1 MIDLHLIDH
10 ISSNGNSFLH
20 KANVITKIIFIFLT
34 VPLLIST
41 NSIENYIYFL
51 ILLFFVSF
59 ITHLP
64 IKKLLHWLFYPIFF
78 TSFFS
83 ISLFFNNNTNLSL
96 IVLLRSISISFM
108 MLIFICT
115 TQLASLFSII
125 TFFAG
130 KTLTAI
136 FYLTYRYFFVISDIL
151 DDYMLAFK
159 FRGNGLKSIFTQA
172 PQIANVFGVMFIYA
186 LDNLEMLDKIMIA
199 RGFNGQF
206 SKRISMN
213 FSINDLFIIS
223 GIFLILISYM
233 VI

>member
-1 MIDLHLIDH
+1 MIDLHFIDH

-20 KANVITKIIFIFLT
+20 KANVITKTIFILLT
-34 VPLLIST
+34 IPLLISA
-41 NSIENYIYFL
+41 NSIELYIYFL

-59 ITHLP
+59 MAHLP
-64 IKKLLHWLFYPIFF
+64 IKKLLHWLFYPLFF

-83 ISLFFNNNTNLSL
+83 ISLYFNNNINLSFL
-96 IVLLRSISISFM
+96 VLLRSLSISFM
-108 MLIFICT
+108 MLMFICT

-136 FYLTYRYFFVISDIL
+136 FFVTYRYFFVISDIL
-151 DDYMLAFK
+151 DEYILAFK
-159 FRGNGLKSIFTQA
+159 VRGGGLKSIFTQKS
-172 PQIANVFGVMFIYA
+172 QIANIFGVMFIYA
-186 LDNLEMLDKIMIA
+186 LENLEMLDKIMIA

-213 FSINDLFIIS
+213 FSINDAFIIS
-223 GIFLILISYM
+223 SLFLILICYM